1 VDFIY
6 IAALGRL
13 NSMPVNAME
22 YRSMPK
28 GSTLAQITA
37 ETRRFEQ
44 DIRKDYATL
53 VRMLISAGVLTAAEA
68 AQLPNPQVNVVV
80 RL

>member
-44 DIRKDYATL
+44 DIRKDYAAL
-53 VRMLISAGVLTAAEA
+53 VRMLISAGVLTSVEA
-68 AQLPNPQVNVVV
+68 GQLPDPQVSIEVYQ
-80 RL
+80 